1 MFVNAGWIGGGNI
14 PQIFRELVRGEL
26 DVQAIFLAGKNED
39 LRAAAE
45 SIALDAPFPIKVIG
59 YSDEIE
65 QLMSA
70 ANVMISKL
78 GGLTTFEALACR
90 VPIIAD
96 MITEPMPQE
105 AGTASLIAERGA
117 GVMLRRSIDVV
128 PVVRR
133 MMEDEVHYSRMRAAT
148 VSLAIPNSTR
158 HIVEEI
164 AALIP
169 KSETPVLT
177 EVVSA

>member
-1 MFVNAGWIGGGNI
+1 
-14 PQIFRELVRGEL
+14 
-26 DVQAIFLAGKNED
+26 
-39 LRAAAE
+39 
-45 SIALDAPFPIKVIG
+45 
-59 YSDEIE
+59 
-65 QLMSA
+65 
-70 ANVMISKL
+70 
-78 GGLTTFEALACR
+78 LTTFEALACR

-105 AGTASLIAERGA
+105 AGTASLIAECGA

-148 VSLAIPNSTR
+148 VGLAIPNSTR

-177 EVVSA
+177 EVISA

>member
-1 MFVNAGWIGGGNI
+1 
-14 PQIFRELVRGEL
+14 
-26 DVQAIFLAGKNED
+26 
-39 LRAAAE
+39 
-45 SIALDAPFPIKVIG
+45 
-59 YSDEIE
+59 
-65 QLMSA
+65 MSA

-96 MITEPMPQE
+96 LITEPMPQE
-105 AGTASLIAERGA
+105 AGTANLIAERGA

-133 MMEDEVHYSRMRAAT
+133 MMEDELHYSRMRAAT
-148 VSLAIPNSTR
+148 VGLALPDATR
-158 HIVEEI
+158 NIVEEI

-169 KSETPVLT
+169 QPEPAVLSEVI
-177 EVVSA
+177 SA